1 LPGDPDFGDPISTVG
16 ASPARLLGRRAG
28 ALNQG
33 RLGIL
38 AEMGLAGLQI
48 ADWIGEDFR
57 GVGSADS
64 LAVLFADLSGYSQ
77 WALEVGDETAVE
89 LLRNADALVTACV
102 ESHEGEVVK
111 RLGDGTMAVFADC
124 PQAVQAAF
132 DAISAVY
139 ELSVDGYR
147 PSLRAGVHAG
157 KPRRI
162 GNDFIGVDVN
172 IAARLCEAAPT
183 GEVLVTETVR
193 DQADRDGYDAEL
205 TDVQLRGVPPSLS
218 IYRAVRD

>member
-1 LPGDPDFGDPISTVG
+1 
-16 ASPARLLGRRAG
+16 
-28 ALNQG
+28 
-33 RLGIL
+33 
-38 AEMGLAGLQI
+38 
-48 ADWIGEDFR
+48 
-57 GVGSADS
+57 

-89 LLRNADALVTACV
+89 LLRQADALVTACV
-102 ESHEGEVVK
+102 EAHEGEVVK
-111 RLGDGTMAVFADC
+111 RLGDGTMAVFEDC
-124 PQAVQAAF
+124 PHAVEAAF

-139 ELSVDGYR
+139 ELSMDGYR

-172 IAARLCEAAPT
+172 IAARLCEAAPE
-183 GEVLVTETVR
+183 GEVLITETVR
-193 DQADRDGYDAEL
+193 EQAHRDGYDAEL
-205 TDVQLRGVPPSLS
+205 TDAQLRGVPPSLS